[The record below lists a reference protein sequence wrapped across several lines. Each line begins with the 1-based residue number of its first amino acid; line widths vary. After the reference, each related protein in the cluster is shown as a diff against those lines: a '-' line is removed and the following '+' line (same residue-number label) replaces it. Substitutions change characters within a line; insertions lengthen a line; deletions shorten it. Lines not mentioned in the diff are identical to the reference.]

1 MSEGDLVRCRF
12 WEKLKEAQMI
22 TSVEEVEALNRL
34 AAKLAAINSSSAALR
49 DNDWQKVSNSAHTFC
64 RVDKSKSC
72 LTNYFYLSFCFEHF
86 PNYYSF
92 L

>member
-64 RVDKSKSC
+64 RVDTSIIM
-72 LTNYFYLSFCFEHF
+72 LNELFLSF
-86 PNYYSF
+86 F
-92 L
+92 LFRAFS